1 MNCKVKKITK
11 AASRRDKNYILT
23 KCNIIRKILFNFFVL
38 LDLLYRHKEYSFID
52 TKNILYQE
60 YMNIP
65 KKNEKGNKK
74 FLKEIIINDF
84 NENIVNID
92 E

>member
-1 MNCKVKKITK
+1 
-11 AASRRDKNYILT
+11 
-23 KCNIIRKILFNFFVL
+23 
-38 LDLLYRHKEYSFID
+38 
-52 TKNILYQE
+52 
-60 YMNIP
+60 MNIP